1 MSRLAAALG
10 LARPGLIAL
19 VGGGGKTTLLWAL
32 AGELA
37 AAGRPVAA
45 TTTTR
50 IHPPLARQ
58 AAGLW
63 LCGDDPPDPVELA
76 ARLIGGGPL
85 CLAAGRTSQGKL
97 RGLAEAQVAG
107 LLAAPRLWVV
117 CEADGAAGRPL
128 KAWAA
133 HEPALTGRE
142 EMVVVVVG
150 GAGLGRPLNPDWA
163 HRPDMLAMALGLRAG
178 QTPEPEALAA
188 YVAGPSGPLRAAPAA
203 ARRVLVLGQADA
215 VAPSIRRRFLS
226 AAAATGAFERVL
238 WGSLIAG
245 RLEAWRVLRD

>member
-1 MSRLAAALG
+1 MTRLAAVLG
-10 LARPGLIAL
+10 LTRPGLIAL

-37 AAGRPVAA
+37 AAGQDVIA
-45 TTTTR
+45 TTTTH
-50 IHPPLARQ
+50 IHPPLAGQ

-63 LCGDDPPDPVELA
+63 LCGADTPSPDELA
-76 ARLIGGGPL
+76 ARLAGGGPL
-85 CLAAGRTSQGKL
+85 CLAAGRTSVGKL
-97 RGLAEAQVAG
+97 RGLAAGQMAG
-107 LLAAPRLWVV
+107 LLARPGLWVV

-142 EMVVVVVG
+142 AMLIVVAG
-150 GAGLGRPLNPDWA
+150 AAGLGRPLTVETA
-163 HRPDMLAMALGLRAG
+163 HRPELLAAALGLDIG

-188 YVAGPSGPLRAAPAA
+188 HLAGPAGPLRAAPAA
-203 ARRVLVLGQADA
+203 ARRALVLGQADLT
-215 VAPSIRRRFLS
+215 APALRQRFLA

-238 WGSLIAG
+238 WGSPLAG
-245 RLEAWRVLRD
+245 RLEPWRG